1 VKPPD
6 VVIAGLHL
14 RWDGVWQRPHH
25 LLTRWAQT
33 LPVIVLEEPYGAA
46 VDRDEVRHHGN
57 LTVIR
62 PLRRRGW
69 SEPLI
74 DDAALATVRAL
85 AGSRRCGA
93 WLYTPMM
100 TELIDAFTAS
110 PVVYDAMDD
119 LANFDFA
126 PAGIRRR
133 EEALLARADLVF
145 AGGRTLYENRRGY
158 GAKVRL
164 HPSGV
169 ELERFAA
176 DVGPHPLA
184 AMLSAPVLAYVGV
197 IDERLDYEL
206 IAALADAFP
215 RGNVILA
222 GPVVKVNPARLPQRA
237 NVHYTGR
244 LPYNGLPSLL
254 AGVDVALMPFAINR
268 ATASISPTKTLEYF
282 AARRPVVSTPIA
294 DVVTA
299 YGEIAYI
306 AAGADAFVAA
316 VHCAL
321 AAPAE
326 RIERGFAAA
335 AAQTWEA
342 IFAAMWDEVL
352 HEG

>member
-1 VKPPD
+1 VNQPE
-6 VVIAGLHL
+6 VFIAGLHL
-14 RWDGVWQRPHH
+14 RWDGVRQRPHH
-25 LLTRWAQT
+25 LLTRLAQK
-33 LPVIVLEEPYGAA
+33 LPVIIIEEPYGAA
-46 VDRDEVRHHGN
+46 VDRDDVRHDGA

-69 SEPLI
+69 GEPLV
-74 DDAALATVRAL
+74 DPQALATAKDL

-93 WLYTPMM
+93 WIYTPMM
-100 TELIDAFTAS
+100 TELIDAFAAS

-126 PAGIRRR
+126 PRGMR
-133 EEALLARADLVF
+133 EREAALLARADVVF
-145 AGGRTLYENRRGY
+145 AGGRTLYENRRSY
-158 GAKVRL
+158 GAKVHC

-169 ELERFAA
+169 EFVRFAA

-215 RGNVILA
+215 GGHVILA
-222 GPVVKVNPARLPQRA
+222 GPVVKVDPARLPQRP

-244 LPYNGLPSLL
+244 LAYSALPSLL

-282 AARRPVVSTPIA
+282 AARCPVVSTPIA
-294 DVVTA
+294 DVVAA
-299 YGEIAYI
+299 YGDIAYI
-306 AAGADAFVAA
+306 ANGARAFIAA
-316 VHCAL
+316 VHDAL
-321 AAPAE
+321 RAPAQ
-326 RIERGFAAA
+326 RIERGVAAA
-335 AAQTWEA
+335 AGQTWEA
-342 IFAAMWDEVL
+342 IFARMWDEL
-352 HEG
+352 FP